1 MRRREHFGVARRRR
15 TAYVEVDLESDVERW
30 VGEVDPCWRAAAAS
44 AAACSRGVGGPAG
57 TPTTRPTARP
67 PPRPITSTQHWPSPQ
82 PDNANGGICT
92 ECGMGRV
99 AADDVPK
106 LLDLHREILTATT
119 GAR

>member
-1 MRRREHFGVARRRR
+1 VRSIRAGARGRQRGGLLAGGGWPGGHPDDQADGTTAAQADHIDTALAESSAGQRE
-15 TAYVEVDLESDVERW
+15 W
-30 VGEVDPCWRAAAAS
+30 
-44 AAACSRGVGGPAG
+44 
-57 TPTTRPTARP
+57 
-67 PPRPITSTQHWPSPQ
+67 
-82 PDNANGGICT
+82 GICT